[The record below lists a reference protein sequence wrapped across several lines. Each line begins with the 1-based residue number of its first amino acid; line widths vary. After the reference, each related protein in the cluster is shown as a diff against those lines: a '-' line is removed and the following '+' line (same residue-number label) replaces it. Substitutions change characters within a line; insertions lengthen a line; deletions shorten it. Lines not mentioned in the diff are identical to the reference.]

1 MRKVAFC
8 IAIDGLLQAKRRH
21 IGKPLIIS
29 GLSGQCG
36 LSGISGQ
43 ISRIRRMSRIRPNGE
58 FIGESIL
65 SSLPSGGLGW
75 VLGRLGGAFFFL
87 CNGNPALFVKIFANV
102 LSFKLFLL
110 YLLRNAFA
118 EP

>member
-36 LSGISGQ
+36 LSGILGQ
-43 ISRIRRMSRIRPNGE
+43 ISRIRRMSLIRPSGE
-58 FIGESIL
+58 IIGESIL
-65 SSLPSGGLGW
+65 SSLPSERIGVGVGE
-75 VLGRLGGAFFFL
+75 VERGFL
-87 CNGNPALFVKIFANV
+87 FPL
-102 LSFKLFLL
+102 
-110 YLLRNAFA
+110 
-118 EP
+118 